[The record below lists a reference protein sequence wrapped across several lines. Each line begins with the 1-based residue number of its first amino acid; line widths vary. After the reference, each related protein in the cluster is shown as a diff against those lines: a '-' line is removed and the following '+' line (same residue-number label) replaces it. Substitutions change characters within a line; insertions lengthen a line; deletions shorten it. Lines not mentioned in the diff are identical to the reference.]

1 MKPLQYSGI
10 QYSPTMRNQCG
21 SKDAGSIPA
30 TSTPSRLCWRG
41 GIGSI
46 GIDDGSAAVDI
57 LCVSTADQDAQTF
70 ADLFRETYL
79 RFHRRDGKRNELS
92 GASRAV
98 LQHLSQTGPL
108 TVGDIAL
115 HLDRAQSVISD
126 IVTQLESKGV
136 LERERDPD
144 DRRRTLVWLSPEG
157 FAVLRA
163 DRDVLSV
170 SALAEV
176 FAGLPPGERA
186 ALLTTLSHLVR
197 TELGNDHDHQL

>member
-1 MKPLQYSGI
+1 
-10 QYSPTMRNQCG
+10 
-21 SKDAGSIPA
+21 
-30 TSTPSRLCWRG
+30 
-41 GIGSI
+41 
-46 GIDDGSAAVDI
+46 VEI
-57 LCVSTADQDAQTF
+57 LGVSTADEDARAF

-115 HLDRAQSVISD
+115 HLDRAQSVVSD

-136 LERERDPD
+136 LERERDPE
-144 DRRRTLVWLSPEG
+144 DRRRTLVWLSPDG

-170 SALAEV
+170 PALTEAFATLAPAERTVLLTAMSAL
-176 FAGLPPGERA
+176 
-186 ALLTTLSHLVR
+186 VR
-197 TELGNDHDHQL
+197 SNGARR

>member
-1 MKPLQYSGI
+1 
-10 QYSPTMRNQCG
+10 
-21 SKDAGSIPA
+21 
-30 TSTPSRLCWRG
+30 
-41 GIGSI
+41 
-46 GIDDGSAAVDI
+46 VDI
-57 LCVSTADQDAQTF
+57 LCVSTAEQDAQAF

-79 RFHRRDGKRNELS
+79 RFHRRDGKRNEMS

-115 HLDRAQSVISD
+115 HLDRAQSVVSD

-136 LERERDPD
+136 LERERDPQ

-157 FAVLRA
+157 FDVLRT

-170 SALAEV
+170 AALAES
-176 FAGLPPGERA
+176 FAQLSPGDRA
-186 ALLTTLSHLVR
+186 VLLTTLSQLIR
-197 TELGNDHDHQL
+197 TEQKHDH